1 MNKLDAQVGLIH
13 GADFT
18 VQDGVPHMSPATRAN
33 AETGLRL
40 LETGRIERVICSGRG
55 PLDGVEYPVSE
66 AKLMADYLM
75 QAGIKP
81 RYIET
86 EEQSSTTVGNWAYS
100 AEILQQLGA
109 ETVCGVTAAPNIMR
123 MQAIGRF
130 VARRADFV
138 VTGYEPSDAPVATK
152 DYVREAG
159 VGLMTGI
166 FLGMNRHTPLSE
178 LEPAYIEFKNRTGMN
193 RVKRTR
199 RRTSTP
205 A

>member
-18 VQDGVPHMSPATRAN
+18 VQDGMPHMSPATRAN
-33 AETGLRL
+33 AEAGYGLL
-40 LETGRIERVICSGRG
+40 QAARIERIICSGRG

-66 AKLMADYLM
+66 AKLMADYLVR
-75 QAGIKP
+75 AGVEP
-81 RYIET
+81 ELIEI

-100 AEILQQLGA
+100 AEILQRLGA

-138 VTGYEPSDAPVATK
+138 VTGYEPSDAPVAAK

-159 VGLMTGI
+159 VGLITGI

-178 LEPAYIEFKNRTGMN
+178 LEPAYIAFKNRTGMN